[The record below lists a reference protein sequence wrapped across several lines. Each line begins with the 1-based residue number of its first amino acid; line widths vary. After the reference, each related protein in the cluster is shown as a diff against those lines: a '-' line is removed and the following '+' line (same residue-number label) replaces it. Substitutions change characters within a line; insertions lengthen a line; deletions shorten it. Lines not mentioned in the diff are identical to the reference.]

1 MHGRVALLLPGL
13 VAMTPPVAA
22 AQEAD
27 WPFHGFAQ
35 VNWSV
40 RTTTAADE
48 RLLSEDFLL
57 GEERL
62 QLELERFSGD
72 GRAGFFVKIDFFHDA
87 LSRRADLEVR
97 EAYIDLGIDPV
108 ALRLGRQIITW
119 GVGDLIFINDVFPK
133 DYAAF
138 FSGRP
143 LQYLKVGT
151 DAFKGDF
158 TSGVV
163 SAELVLIPSFEPDR
177 LPGPDRFVLF
187 DPFPGVPRV
196 ERRPDL
202 RLSNAELAL
211 RVYRRLLGADVS
223 LHAYRGFHGSP
234 ALQPDLGAEP
244 DTLLLSFPRLNVY
257 GVSLQRAG
265 FGGVVSGEF
274 GYYDSREDPN
284 GSDPRVPNSQIRA
297 LLGYQR
303 QIWPESRLGIQY
315 YAEWMQDHAAYVAGL
330 GPEAQ
335 PRDEVLHV
343 ATLRFTQQLAYQTWE
358 LSLFLFVGLS
368 EADYYVIP
376 EIRHRLTEDLWL
388 ALGANVFGGD
398 RQDLFGALDGNDNIY
413 LVARFGF

>member
-1 MHGRVALLLPGL
+1 
-13 VAMTPPVAA
+13 MTPPAAA

-40 RTTTAADE
+40 RTTGVVDE

-62 QLELERFSGD
+62 QLELERFSAD
-72 GRAGFFVKIDFFHDA
+72 GTAGFFAKMDFFHDA
-87 LSRRADLEVR
+87 VSKRADLEVR
-97 EAYIDLGIDPV
+97 ELYVDLGIDPV

-133 DYAAF
+133 DYAAL

-143 LQYLKVGT
+143 LEYLKVGV
-151 DAFKGDF
+151 DAFELDF
-158 TSGVV
+158 SSGIV

-187 DPFPGVPRV
+187 DPFPGIPRV

-202 RLSNAELAL
+202 RLSNTELAF
-211 RVYRRLLGADVS
+211 RAYRRLLGADVS
-223 LHAYRGFHGSP
+223 LYAYRGFYGSP
-234 ALQPDLGAEP
+234 ALQPEP
-244 DTLLLSFPRLNVY
+244 DTLVLRFPRLNVY
-257 GVSLQRAG
+257 GASLQRAG

-274 GYYDSREDPN
+274 GYYDSREDPD
-284 GSDPRVPNSQIRA
+284 GSDPWIPNSEIRA

-303 QIWPESRLGIQY
+303 QVWPESRLGIQY
-315 YAEWMQDHAAYVAGL
+315 YAEWMQDHAAYVASL
-330 GPEAQ
+330 DPEAQ
-335 PRDEVLHV
+335 PRDAVRHV
-343 ATLRFTQQLAYQTWE
+343 ATLRYTQQLAYRTWQ
-358 LSLFLFVGLS
+358 LSLFLFLGLS

-388 ALGANVFGGD
+388 ALGANVFGGGE
-398 RQDLFGALDGNDNIY
+398 RDLFGALDGNDNIY
-413 LVARFGF
+413 LTARFGF